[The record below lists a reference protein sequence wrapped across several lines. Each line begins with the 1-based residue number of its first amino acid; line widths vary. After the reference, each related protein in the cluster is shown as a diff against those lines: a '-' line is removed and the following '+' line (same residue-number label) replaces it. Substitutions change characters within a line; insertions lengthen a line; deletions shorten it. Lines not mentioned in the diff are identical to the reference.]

1 MKNLTLTIAA
11 ALMVSACAQPTP
23 PPIIDDSV
31 YDSNKLGPV
40 TTSVVPK
47 KRPNGLIACPFG
59 ADRTRAYSERL
70 CYLDD
75 EPSEPSVSRP
85 EQPEQPRQ
93 CEPPEPPEPPELH

>member
-11 ALMVSACAQPTP
+11 ALMVSACAQSTP

-31 YDSNKLGPV
+31 YDSAKLGPV
-40 TTSVVPK
+40 KSSPVPR
-47 KRPNGLIACPFG
+47 KRPNGLIDCPLG

-75 EPSEPSVSRP
+75 ESSEPSVSRPEQP

-93 CEPPEPPEPPELH
+93 CEPPEPPEPH